1 MKENLCK
8 KCNFYTA
15 DPDSGICDACLEM
28 SYFDDEEKINC
39 VSSPI
44 DKILG
49 LTNTSEVPLE
59 MIYEVAIQHRFGN
72 FELSDQQINCL
83 LQIGTNLNKD
93 FCKNKFTEELI
104 GEVFKKEKENET
116 YN

>member
-15 DPDSGICDACLEM
+15 DPDCGICDACLEM

-39 VSSPI
+39 
-44 DKILG
+44 L
-49 LTNTSEVPLE
+49 LE
-59 MIYEVAIQHRFGN
+59 
-72 FELSDQQINCL
+72 
-83 LQIGTNLNKD
+83 IGTNLNKD